1 MFESF
6 SYLTLQQYWW
16 AIISLLG
23 SLLVFLLFVQGGQT
37 LIHSLG
43 KNEAEKTLLVNVL
56 GHKWE
61 TTFTTLV
68 TFGGAFFASFPL
80 FYATSFGGAY
90 WLWIAILFSFII
102 QAVSYEF
109 RSKPRNIWGKRTYD
123 TFLFINGALGTFLLG
138 TAVATF
144 FSGSEFSVD
153 FTNLSQIGNP
163 VISRWE
169 SPYRGLEAL
178 AGPHNLTLGFSVFFL
193 ARCLGLLYFIKNVDN
208 EDLNA
213 RSRKSLRFNSISFLT
228 FFLAF
233 VTVLLTKKGF
243 AVDTVTG
250 EVFLEKFKYFHNLAG
265 MPFIGLLFI
274 SGTACVIYG
283 IARTLF
289 TKYNSGIWFVGTGAV
304 MVVFSFFSIAGYHAT
319 AYYPSTFDL
328 QSSLTIA
335 NSSSSKY
342 TLTVMSYVSL
352 LVPFVLGYIIYAWRA
367 MTRKKINI
375 SELESESHVY

>member
-6 SYLTLQQYWW
+6 SYLALQQYWW

-37 LIHSLG
+37 LIFTIGKSETEKSLLI
-43 KNEAEKTLLVNVL
+43 NAL

-123 TFLFINGALGTFLLG
+123 VFLFLNGAFGTFLLG
-138 TAVATF
+138 IAVATF
-144 FSGSEFSVD
+144 FTGSEFSVD
-153 FTNLSQIGNP
+153 FANISQPGNP
-163 VISRWE
+163 VISQWE

-178 AGPHNLTLGFSVFFL
+178 ANLHNLTLGFAVFFL
-193 ARCLGLLYFIKNVDN
+193 ARSLGLLYFIKNIDHTDIN
-208 EDLNA
+208 IKA
-213 RSRKSLRFNSISFLT
+213 RKSLWFNTVAFLV
-228 FFLAF
+228 FFVIF
-233 VTVLLTKKGF
+233 ITVLLIKKGYAF
-243 AVDTVTG
+243 DPHTTEVDT
-250 EVFLEKFKYFHNLAG
+250 EKYKYLHNLVE
-265 MPFIGLLFI
+265 MPAIGILFI
-274 SGTACVIYG
+274 VGTLSVIYG
-283 IARTLF
+283 LARTLL
-289 TKYNSGIWFVGTGAV
+289 TQYNNGIWFSGTGTV
-304 MVVFSFFSIAGYHAT
+304 LVVFSLFAIAGYNAT
-319 AYYPSTFDL
+319 AYYPSTFDM

-352 LVPFVLGYIIYAWRA
+352 MVPFVMAYIIFAWRA
-367 MTRKKINI
+367 MNRKKLH
-375 SELESESHVY
+375 SKELQSESHVY

>member
-6 SYLTLQQYWW
+6 SYLALQQYWW

-37 LIHSLG
+37 LIFSIGKSETEKSL
-43 KNEAEKTLLVNVL
+43 LINVL

-102 QAVSYEF
+102 QAISYEF

-123 TFLFINGALGTFLLG
+123 VFLFLNGAFGTFLLG

-144 FSGSEFSVD
+144 FNGSEFSVN
-153 FTNLSQIGNP
+153 FANISQPGNL
-163 VISRWE
+163 VISQWE
-169 SPYRGLEAL
+169 SSYRGLEAL
-178 AGPHNLTLGFSVFFL
+178 ANLHNLTLGFAVFFL
-193 ARCLGLLYFIKNVDN
+193 ARSLGLLYFIKNIDHTDIN
-208 EDLNA
+208 MKA
-213 RSRKSLRFNSISFLT
+213 RKSLWVNSTAFLL
-228 FFLAF
+228 FF
-233 VTVLLTKKGF
+233 VTFIAVLLTKKGY
-243 AVDTVTG
+243 ALDPHTA
-250 EVFLEKFKYFHNLAG
+250 EVYTEKFKYLNNLVE
-265 MPFIGLLFI
+265 MPVIGLLFI
-274 SGTACVIYG
+274 AGTLSVIYG
-283 IARTLF
+283 LARTLL
-289 TKYNSGIWFVGTGAV
+289 THCNNGIWFTGPGTV
-304 MVVFSFFSIAGYHAT
+304 MVVFSLFAIAGYNAT
-319 AYYPSTFDL
+319 SYYPSTFDM

-352 LVPFVLGYIIYAWRA
+352 MVPFVLTYIIFAWRA
-367 MTRKKINI
+367 MNRKKLH
-375 SELESESHVY
+375 SKELQSESHIY